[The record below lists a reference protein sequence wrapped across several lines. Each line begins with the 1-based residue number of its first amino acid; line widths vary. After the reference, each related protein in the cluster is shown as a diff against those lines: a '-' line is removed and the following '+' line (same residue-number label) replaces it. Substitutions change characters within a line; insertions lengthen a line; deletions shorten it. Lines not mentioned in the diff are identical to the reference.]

1 MKGDKGKMMATT
13 KKTPAAKPP
22 VTRKAAAIKA
32 PSAKAAEKAADKAPE
47 RASAEAT
54 APGTGAS
61 ASLTLPLRNLK
72 AEKVGEVRLPEEIFD
87 VPFRRHLVWEVVR
100 QIRAREHRGTHKTKV
115 RSEVSGSGKKPFKQK
130 GTGRARQ
137 GGGRA
142 PIHRHGGTVFGPVP
156 HSYDL
161 KVNAKAKKAALRCVL
176 SEKAR
181 GNHVVLLDTLQL
193 ASHKTKDLAGVLAKL
208 GVEGKA
214 LVLDRKDNLNLSRA
228 AANNPKVVALDVLG
242 LNVYDALNA
251 GTLVFSEDALR
262 AAIEVL
268 A

>member
-1 MKGDKGKMMATT
+1 MMATT
-13 KKTPAAKPP
+13 RKTPATKATVKKAEKSGAAEGSAKPG
-22 VTRKAAAIKA
+22 
-32 PSAKAAEKAADKAPE
+32 
-47 RASAEAT
+47 EA
-54 APGTGAS
+54 
-61 ASLTLPLRNLK
+61 ASLTLPIRNLA
-72 AEKVGEVRLPEEIFD
+72 AEKVGEVTLPEQIFG
-87 VPFRRHLVWEVVR
+87 VPFRRHLVWEVVK

-130 GTGRARQ
+130 HTGRARQ

-181 GNHVVLLDTLQL
+181 GNQVVLLDTLEL
-193 ASHKTKDLAGVLAKL
+193 SSHKTKDFAGVLAKL

-214 LVLDRKDNLNLSRA
+214 LVLDRKQNVNLSRA
-228 AANNPKVVALDVLG
+228 AANNPKVVAMDVLG
-242 LNVYDALNA
+242 INVYDALNA
-251 GTLVFSEDALR
+251 STLVFSEDALR

>member
-1 MKGDKGKMMATT
+1 MMATT
-13 KKTPAAKPP
+13 RKTPAATKKAPP
-22 VTRKAAAIKA
+22 ARKAGSRASKVKTAEVPAAKAAA
-32 PSAKAAEKAADKAPE
+32 PRAD
-47 RASAEAT
+47 
-54 APGTGAS
+54 GA

-72 AEKVGEVRLPEEIFD
+72 AEKIGEVTLPEEIFG
-87 VPFRRHLVWEVVR
+87 VPFRRHLVWEVVK
-100 QIRAREHRGTHKTKV
+100 QIRAREHRGTHKTKT
-115 RSEVSGSGKKPFKQK
+115 RAEVSGSGKKPFKQK

-137 GGGRA
+137 GGGRP

-156 HSYDL
+156 HAYDL

-181 GNHVVLLDTLQL
+181 GNQVVLLDTLHL
-193 ASHKTKDLAGVLAKL
+193 GSHKTKDFAGLLAKL

-214 LVLDRKDNLNLSRA
+214 LILDRKSNLNLSRA

>member
-1 MKGDKGKMMATT
+1 MMATT
-13 KKTPAAKPP
+13 RKTLSTRAPATK
-22 VTRKAAAIKA
+22 KAAARSRAANDAKTGSQKA
-32 PSAKAAEKAADKAPE
+32 GE
-47 RASAEAT
+47 
-54 APGTGAS
+54 S

-72 AEKVGEVRLPEEIFD
+72 AETVGEFTLPEEIFG
-87 VPFRRHLVWEVVR
+87 VPFRRHLVWEVVK

-130 GTGRARQ
+130 HTGRARQ
-137 GGGRA
+137 GGGRP
-142 PIHRHGGTVFGPVP
+142 PIHRHGGTAFGPTP

-181 GNHVVLLDTLQL
+181 ENQVVLLDTLEL
-193 ASHKTKDLAGVLAKL
+193 GSHRTKDFAGVLAKL
-208 GVEGKA
+208 GVAGKA
-214 LVLDRKDNLNLSRA
+214 LVLDRKDNVNLSRA
-228 AANNPKVVALDVLG
+228 AANNPKVVAMDVLG
-242 LNVYDALNA
+242 INVYDALNA

-262 AAIEVL
+262 TAIEVL

>member
-1 MKGDKGKMMATT
+1 MMATT
-13 KKTPAAKPP
+13 RKTPTATVRTPRA
-22 VTRKAAAIKA
+22 RKAA
-32 PSAKAAEKAADKAPE
+32 PSAKAPAAKTAAPK
-47 RASAEAT
+47 AT
-54 APGTGAS
+54 APGSGDA

-72 AEKVGEVRLPEEIFD
+72 AEKVGEVTLPEEIFG
-87 VPFRRHLVWEVVR
+87 VPFRRHLVWEVVK

-130 GTGRARQ
+130 HTGRARQ
-137 GGGRA
+137 GGGRP
-142 PIHRHGGTVFGPVP
+142 PIHRHGGTVFGPRP

-181 GNHVVLLDTLQL
+181 GNQVVLLDTLQL
-193 ASHKTKDLAGVLAKL
+193 GSHKTKDFAGVLAKL

-214 LVLDRKDNLNLSRA
+214 LVLDRKGNLNLSRA

>member
-1 MKGDKGKMMATT
+1 MMATT
-13 KKTPAAKPP
+13 RKTPA
-22 VTRKAAAIKA
+22 VTKKAPAARKAASGSSKA
-32 PSAKAAEKAADKAPE
+32 K
-47 RASAEAT
+47 SAEMPAAKT
-54 APGTGAS
+54 NAPKAGKSGET

-72 AEKVGEVRLPEEIFD
+72 AEKVGEVTLPEEIFG
-87 VPFRRHLVWEVVR
+87 VPFRRHLVWEVVK
-100 QIRAREHRGTHKTKV
+100 QIRAHEHRGTHKTKV

-130 GTGRARQ
+130 HTGRARQ

-142 PIHRHGGTVFGPVP
+142 PIHRHGGTVFGPRP

-181 GNHVVLLDTLQL
+181 GNQVVLLDTLHL
-193 ASHKTKDLAGVLAKL
+193 GSHKTKDFAGVLAKL
-208 GVEGKA
+208 GVEGKT
-214 LVLDRKDNLNLSRA
+214 LILDRKSNLNLFRA
-228 AANNPKVVALDVLG
+228 TANNPKVESMDVLG
-242 LNVYDALNA
+242 INVYDALNA
-251 GTLVFSEDALR
+251 GTIVFTEDALR

>member
-1 MKGDKGKMMATT
+1 MATT
-13 KKTPAAKPP
+13 RKAPAAK
-22 VTRKAAAIKA
+22 A
-32 PSAKAAEKAADKAPE
+32 SAKRATKSPATTTGGEKTG
-47 RASAEAT
+47 EA
-54 APGTGAS
+54 
-61 ASLTLPLRNLK
+61 ASLTLPLHNFA
-72 AEKVGEVRLPEEIFD
+72 AEKVGEVTLPEEIFG
-87 VPFRRHLVWEVVR
+87 VPFRRHLVWEVVK

-130 GTGRARQ
+130 HTGRARQ
-137 GGGRA
+137 GGGRP
-142 PIHRHGGTVFGPVP
+142 PIHRHGGTAFGPVP

-181 GNHVVLLDTLQL
+181 GNRVILLDTLEL
-193 ASHKTKDLAGVLAKL
+193 ASHKTKDFAGVLAKL

-214 LVLDRKDNLNLSRA
+214 LVLDRKQNVNLSRA
-228 AANNPKVVALDVLG
+228 AANNPKVVAMDVLG
-242 LNVYDALNA
+242 INVYDALNA

-262 AAIEVL
+262 TAIEVL

>member
-1 MKGDKGKMMATT
+1 MKGEKGKMMATT
-13 KKTPAAKPP
+13 RKTPTATVRTPRA
-22 VTRKAAAIKA
+22 RKAA
-32 PSAKAAEKAADKAPE
+32 PSAKAPAAKTAAPK
-47 RASAEAT
+47 AT
-54 APGTGAS
+54 APGSGDA

-72 AEKVGEVRLPEEIFD
+72 AEKVGEVTLPEEIFG
-87 VPFRRHLVWEVVR
+87 VPFRRHLVWEVVK

-130 GTGRARQ
+130 HTGRARQ
-137 GGGRA
+137 GGGRP
-142 PIHRHGGTVFGPVP
+142 PIHRHGGTVFGPRP

-181 GNHVVLLDTLQL
+181 GNQVVLLDTLQL
-193 ASHKTKDLAGVLAKL
+193 GSHKTKDFAGVLAKL

-214 LVLDRKDNLNLSRA
+214 LVLDRKGNLNLSRA

>member
-1 MKGDKGKMMATT
+1 M
-13 KKTPAAKPP
+13 
-22 VTRKAAAIKA
+22 
-32 PSAKAAEKAADKAPE
+32 
-47 RASAEAT
+47 
-54 APGTGAS
+54 
-61 ASLTLPLRNLK
+61 
-72 AEKVGEVRLPEEIFD
+72 
-87 VPFRRHLVWEVVR
+87 
-100 QIRAREHRGTHKTKV
+100 
-115 RSEVSGSGKKPFKQK
+115 
-130 GTGRARQ
+130 
-137 GGGRA
+137 
-142 PIHRHGGTVFGPVP
+142 FGPRP

-181 GNHVVLLDTLQL
+181 ENNVVLLDTLQL
-193 ASHKTKDLAGVLAKL
+193 GSHKTKDFAGVLAKL

-214 LVLDRKDNLNLSRA
+214 LILDRKGNLNLARA

-262 AAIEVL
+262 TAIEVL

>member
-1 MKGDKGKMMATT
+1 MKGEKGKMMATT
-13 KKTPAAKPP
+13 RKTPSATKKAPQARKAASRAAANTAEMPAAK
-22 VTRKAAAIKA
+22 AAA
-32 PSAKAAEKAADKAPE
+32 PAAGNA
-47 RASAEAT
+47 
-54 APGTGAS
+54 

-72 AEKVGEVRLPEEIFD
+72 AEKVGEVTLPEEIFG
-87 VPFRRHLVWEVVR
+87 VPFRRHLVWEVVK

-130 GTGRARQ
+130 HTGRARQ

-181 GNHVVLLDTLQL
+181 GNQVVLLDTLQL
-193 ASHKTKDLAGVLAKL
+193 TSHKTKDFAGVLARL
-208 GVEGKA
+208 GVAGKT
-214 LVLDRKDNLNLSRA
+214 LILDRKGNVNLFRA
-228 AANNPKVVALDVLG
+228 TANNPKVESMDVLG
-242 LNVYDALNA
+242 INVYDALNA
-251 GTLVFSEDALR
+251 GTLVFTEDALR
-262 AAIEVL
+262 TAIEVL

>member
-1 MKGDKGKMMATT
+1 VKGEKGKMMATT
-13 KKTPAAKPP
+13 KKTPAAKAPRA
-22 VTRKAAAIKA
+22 RKAAAAPAKA
-32 PSAKAAEKAADKAPE
+32 PAAKTAAKAAAPK
-47 RASAEAT
+47 
-54 APGTGAS
+54 TGDAV
-61 ASLTLPLRNLK
+61 SLTLPLRNLK
-72 AEKVGEVRLPEEIFD
+72 AEKVGEVTLPEGIFG

-100 QIRAREHRGTHKTKV
+100 QIRAREHRGTHKTKT
-115 RSEVSGSGKKPFKQK
+115 RAEVSGSGKKPFKQK

-137 GGGRA
+137 GGGRP
-142 PIHRHGGTVFGPVP
+142 PIHRHGGTAFGPVP

-181 GNHVVLLDTLQL
+181 GNQVVLLDTLQL
-193 ASHKTKDLAGVLAKL
+193 GSHKTKDFAGVLAKL

-214 LVLDRKDNLNLSRA
+214 LVLDRKGNLNLSRA
-228 AANNPKVVALDVLG
+228 AANNPKVVALDVFG